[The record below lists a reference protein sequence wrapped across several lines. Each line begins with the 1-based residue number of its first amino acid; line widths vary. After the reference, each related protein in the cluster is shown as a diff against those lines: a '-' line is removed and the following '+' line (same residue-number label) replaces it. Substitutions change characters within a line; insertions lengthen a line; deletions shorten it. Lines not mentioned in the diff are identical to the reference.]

1 MARCRRIAAGLA
13 LAAIVAAAAFL
24 ALSRP
29 RALAPVE
36 LPPHAADLANG
47 EVIYRA
53 GGCFGCHLPAADASP
68 AQAALPSGGTPFP
81 TPVGTFY
88 PGNLTPD
95 AETGLGA
102 WDERQFLAAMTA
114 GLSPAGRHYFPA
126 FPYTAYAAL
135 RVEDLR
141 DLWAYLRT
149 LPARRS
155 PGRDPD
161 LPLLPLARRGVGIWK
176 RLHGETPRFEPDPAR
191 GASWNRGAYLVTT
204 AGHCGECHTPRNL
217 LMIRDER
224 RALAGAAHPDGSG
237 DRVPS
242 LRALAAR
249 GRYQDAADLVLAL
262 QYGETLGYDKLSSG
276 GMARIQSELARLPES
291 ELRAIAEYLV
301 ALE

>member
-1 MARCRRIAAGLA
+1 MARRRRFAAALV

-29 RALAPVE
+29 AARAAAE
-36 LPPHAADLANG
+36 LPARAVDLANG

-53 GGCFGCHLPAADASP
+53 GGCFGCHLPAAG
-68 AQAALPSGGTPFP
+68 AARAELPTGGTPFP
-81 TPVGTFY
+81 TPVGTFH

-95 AETGLGA
+95 VETGLGA

-126 FPYTAYAAL
+126 FPYTAYAAM
-135 RVEDLR
+135 RIDDLR

-149 LPARRS
+149 LPAERS
-155 PGRDPD
+155 PGRDPE
-161 LPLLPLARRGVGIWK
+161 LPLLPLARRGVGVWK
-176 RLHGETPRFEPDPAR
+176 RVHGATPPFAADPAR
-191 GASWNRGAYLVTT
+191 GASWNRGAYLVAT

-224 RALAGAAHPDGSG
+224 RALAGATHPDGSG

-249 GRYQDAADLVLAL
+249 GRYRDAADLALAL

-276 GMARIQSELARLPES
+276 GMARIQSELARLPEPD
-291 ELRAIAEYLV
+291 LAAIAEYL
-301 ALE
+301 LSLD